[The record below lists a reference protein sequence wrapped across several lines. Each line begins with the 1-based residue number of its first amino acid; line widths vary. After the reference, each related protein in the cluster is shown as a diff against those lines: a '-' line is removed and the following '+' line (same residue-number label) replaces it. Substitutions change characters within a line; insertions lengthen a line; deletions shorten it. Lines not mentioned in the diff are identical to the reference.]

1 METTKVMNVKSIKE
15 LRKFNLEFLDV
26 DKFIKVNECKEIT
39 NPIYFSKPGVPT
51 SDGLLSNEIFGV
63 TKEERSGT
71 YAYISLGEYFIHPL
85 IYKIWCR
92 RDSRIRECV
101 HGTKNFIIDNDGNLV
116 EDPNGE
122 NGIEFLRK
130 NFDKIKMKESTS
142 PKSKFQNLFIKANK
156 NSAFMKNC
164 IVIPAFYRDKD
175 TSNNSKIT
183 VTNSNSLYQSLIIS
197 ANSLRESLDYGLSFS
212 NGARGRIQEIL
223 LQIYDWFCKE
233 PNLSKKTGIIKRA
246 GMSKTTDYAS
256 RVVISAPDLK
266 VESWKDLMVDLDY
279 AAVPLES
286 VCSNFFP
293 FMVFTVRRFFENEF
307 MSSDL
312 YQYYDKSG
320 QLKTVHVKDPLIE
333 FSDERIKQEIER
345 YIKGFANRLI
355 PIEVPNEEGIKI
367 NMRFR
372 GRINTNTG
380 KEYSIDDIKDK
391 ESMEQS
397 NKLIIINR
405 DLTWC
410 DVLYICACEVVKNKT
425 ILVTRYPFDSYYSQF
440 PVKVRVSCMKRTESV
455 IIDNEVYPYYPL
467 IRSEFIG
474 KNTSNMF
481 VSTLNISNLYLKAIG
496 GDYDGDQVTIK
507 GLYYDE
513 SNKEQMDLIDSK
525 SHYLTLN
532 GVNVRVTTNEGIQAL
547 YNLTK
552 RLSGT
557 NNLTKPRFKTQPM
570 YKL

>member
-1 METTKVMNVKSIKE
+1 METTKVMNVKSLKE
-15 LRKFNLEFLDV
+15 LRKFNLEFLDT

-51 SDGLLSNEIFGV
+51 SDGLLSNEIFGT
-63 TKEERSGT
+63 TKEERAGT
-71 YAYISLGEYFIHPL
+71 YAYISLGEYFMHPL
-85 IYKIWCR
+85 IYKIWSR

-101 HGTKNFIIDNDGNLV
+101 HGTKKFIIDEEGNLV
-116 EDPNGE
+116 EDANGE
-122 NGIEFLRK
+122 CGIDFLRK
-130 NFDKIKMKESTS
+130 NFDRIKMKESTS
-142 PKSKFQNLFIKANK
+142 HRTKFQNKFIQANKKSAFIKNYL
-156 NSAFMKNC
+156 
-164 IVIPAFYRDKD
+164 VIPAFYRDKD

-183 VTNSNSLYQSLIIS
+183 VTNSNSLYQSLII
-197 ANSLRESLDYGLSFS
+197 ATNSLRESLDYGLEFS

-223 LQIYDWFCKE
+223 LKIYDWFCKE
-233 PNLSKKTGIIKRA
+233 PNLSKKMGIIKRA

-256 RVVISAPDLK
+256 RVVISAPELK

-286 VCSNFFP
+286 VCSNFLP
-293 FMVFTVRRFFENEF
+293 FMIFAVRRFFENEF
-307 MSSDL
+307 MSGDL
-312 YQYYDKSG
+312 YHYYDKSG

-355 PIEVPNEEGIKI
+355 PIEVPNEEGITLHMKFKGKI
-367 NMRFR
+367 SSS
-372 GRINTNTG
+372 G
-380 KEYSIDDIKDK
+380 KEFTEDQLQNR
-391 ESMEQS
+391 ESLEQS
-397 NKLIIINR
+397 DKLGIVDR

-440 PVKVRVSCMKRTESV
+440 PVQVRVSCMKRTETV
-455 IIDNEVYPYYPL
+455 VLDGEVYPYYPL
-467 IRSEFIG
+467 IRQEYIG

-481 VSTLNISNLYLKAIG
+481 ISTLNISNLYLSAIG

-513 SNKEQMDLIDSK
+513 SNKEQLDLINSK

-532 GVNVRVTTNEGIQAL
+532 GINVRVTTNEGIQAL

-552 RLSGT
+552 KLPGT
-557 NNLTKPRFKTQPM
+557 KITKPKFKTQPM
-570 YKL
+570 YKV